1 MSNELTVKQ
10 QNQVS
15 AELMADW
22 GAPKVSSKDIII
34 PKILPMQG
42 LSVAVA
48 EGRASMGEFRDSL
61 NNNLMGNIN
70 DKPVHCIPFFLE
82 KCWDVMQE
90 QADGS
95 FKWAK
100 TVPVV
105 ENPLAPDYND
115 NWKWEDE
122 VQGLKVKNVRR
133 FNFFVLIPSEV
144 EAGTSIPYTM
154 SFKSTSIKEGKKL
167 LTQMYM
173 RNIRAGLPPAA
184 YTIKL
189 GGTRQKND
197 KGIFIVPNFVSD
209 RRATDQELQE
219 CLYWIGMIKSG
230 QAKVDDSDVQ
240 GAADVE
246 VAQADGSGEF

>member
-22 GAPKVSSKDIII
+22 GAPKISSKDILI
-34 PKILPMQG
+34 PKILPMQAP
-42 LSVAVA
+42 SIAVA
-48 EGRASMGEFRDSL
+48 EGRATMGEFRCSL
-61 NNNLMGNIN
+61 TNNLMGNIN
-70 DKPVHCIPFFLE
+70 DKPVHCVPFYME
-82 KCWDVMQE
+82 QCWDINEE
-90 QADGS
+90 QADGT

-100 TVPVV
+100 TVPSIK
-105 ENPLAPDYND
+105 NPADPGYND

-122 VQGLKVKNVRR
+122 VNGIKVRNYSRI
-133 FNFFVLIPSEV
+133 NFFVLIPSEV
-144 EAGTSIPYTM
+144 EAGSSMPYTF

-167 LTQMYM
+167 LNQMYI
-173 RNIRAGLPPAA
+173 RNIRAGIPPAA
-184 YTIKL
+184 FTIKIS
-189 GGTRQKND
+189 GTRQKNE
-197 KGIFIVPNFVSD
+197 KGIYIVPNYTLD

-219 CLYWIGMIKSG
+219 CLYWINMIKAG